1 MTTETRFTKLLQA
14 TPAQL
19 ATIDALLDGQGLG
32 PKEPT
37 DRKLL
42 TLTAAAG
49 VLGISRQTVW
59 RMINDGRLQTVELR
73 AGRCR
78 VPSNALTELLKGGE
92 NV

>member
-14 TPAQL
+14 TPEQL
-19 ATIDALLDGQGLG
+19 GQIDALLDGQGLG
-32 PKEPT
+32 IKEPT

-42 TLTAAAG
+42 TLTDCAE

-59 RMINDGRLQTVELR
+59 RMIADGRLPTIEVRQ
-73 AGRCR
+73 GRHR
-78 VPSNALTELLKGGE
+78 VASSAITAFLKGV